1 MAEHDP
7 SAERPEQ
14 RPPDDDPLIHHEEEA
29 AASEAAAIGGRAPH
43 DADEERRPVEEAG
56 GGEAEGFEAAE
67 EALVDH
73 AEHTT
78 GEGAPRPDQMGE
90 EAEVDRG
97 SYGEADKPRPTQ
109 H

>member
-1 MAEHDP
+1 MDHHQDP
-7 SAERPEQ
+7 QAPGQGTPE
-14 RPPDDDPLIHHEEEA
+14 DPLVEHEEQA
-29 AASEAAAIGGRAPH
+29 AASEAASIGGRAPE
-43 DADEERRPVEEAG
+43 DSDEERRPVEEAG

-67 EALVDH
+67 QALVEH

-90 EAEVDRG
+90 EAEVERA
-97 SYGEADKPRPTQ
+97 SHGEPDKPRPTQ

>member
-1 MAEHDP
+1 MAEHD
-7 SAERPEQ
+7 ENE
-14 RPPDDDPLIHHEEEA
+14 DPLVRHEEDA
-29 AASEAAAIGGRAPH
+29 AASEAAAIGGRAPD

-67 EALVDH
+67 EALVEH
-73 AEHTT
+73 AEHTA

-90 EAEVDRG
+90 EAEVDRA
-97 SYGEADKPRPTQ
+97 SYGEADKPRPTE